1 MLKLTEQIIICYGVK
16 KLSRNTSP
24 FYSADNQFGE
34 SLPEQIAKYIL
45 EKIMKGEIGPGHKIV
60 EEHFAQELKTSR
72 APVREALYL
81 LQISNIVERIPR
93 KGTLVKSFSRTE
105 IREYT
110 EVMIGLIQMAL
121 ELSKEKWTKDSLQS
135 LDEKLTLMSNK
146 FLASELLAYQESSSI
161 LTKYLFEVAGNK
173 ALSKFYDESVYILNV
188 FAKVKWTIETMNHF
202 HPKMLEVVAC
212 IKENNIGQAKE
223 IIPGLL
229 LDTLTE

>member
-1 MLKLTEQIIICYGVK
+1 MST
-16 KLSRNTSP
+16 NTSS
-24 FYSADNQFGE
+24 FSSNENRFGE

-93 KGTLVKSFSRTE
+93 KGTLVKSFSSTE

-110 EVMIGLIQMAL
+110 EVMIGLFQMAL
-121 ELSKEKWTKDSLQS
+121 EFSKGKWTQDALQL
-135 LDEKLTLMSNK
+135 LDDKLDLMSNK
-146 FLASELLAYQESSSI
+146 FLSSELLAYQESSAM
-161 LTKYLFEVAGNK
+161 LTNYLFQVADNK
-173 ALSKFYDESVYILNV
+173 ALYKFYDESVYILNV
-188 FAKVKWTIETMNHF
+188 FAKIKWTHETMNAF
-202 HPKMLEVVAC
+202 HPKMEKMVAF
-212 IKENNIGQAKE
+212 IRDNQIDQAKK
-223 IIPGLL
+223 IIPDLL

>member
-1 MLKLTEQIIICYGVK
+1 M
-16 KLSRNTSP
+16 LSRNTSP

-45 EKIMKGEIGPGHKIV
+45 EKIMKGEISPGHKIV
-60 EEHFAQELKTSR
+60 EEYVAQELKTSR

-93 KGTLVKSFSRTE
+93 KGTLVKSFSNIE

-110 EVMIGLIQMAL
+110 EVMVGLIQMAL
-121 ELSKEKWTKDSLQS
+121 EFSKGKWTKDSLQ
-135 LDEKLTLMSNK
+135 LIDETLNIMSSK

-161 LTKYLFEVAGNK
+161 LTKYLFKVAGNK

-188 FAKVKWTIETMNHF
+188 FAKVKWTNETMINF
-202 HPKMLEVVAC
+202 HPKMVKLVHS
-212 IKENNIGQAKE
+212 IKENQIEQGKE

>member
-1 MLKLTEQIIICYGVK
+1 
-16 KLSRNTSP
+16 
-24 FYSADNQFGE
+24 
-34 SLPEQIAKYIL
+34 
-45 EKIMKGEIGPGHKIV
+45 MKGEIGPGHKIV
-60 EEHFAQELKTSR
+60 EEYVAQELKTSR

-93 KGTLVKSFSRTE
+93 KGTLVKSFSTIE

-121 ELSKEKWTKDSLQS
+121 EFSKGKWTEDSLQS
-135 LDEKLTLMSNK
+135 LDETLNLMSNK
-146 FLASELLAYQESSSI
+146 FHAGELLAYQESSSI

-188 FAKVKWTIETMNHF
+188 FAKVKWTNETMNHF
-202 HPKMLEVVAC
+202 HPKMLEVVSC
-212 IKENNIGQAKE
+212 IKENNIDQAKE
-223 IIPGLL
+223 IIPALL